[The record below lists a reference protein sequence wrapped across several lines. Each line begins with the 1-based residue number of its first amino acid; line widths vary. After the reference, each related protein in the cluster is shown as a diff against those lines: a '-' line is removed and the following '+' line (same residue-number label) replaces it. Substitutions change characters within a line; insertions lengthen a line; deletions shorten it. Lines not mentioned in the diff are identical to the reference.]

1 MSYFTQFPKLVYD
14 IKNDKNFKLTIDF
27 FRRLKIRST
36 VLNQTVLYDLYDVQE
51 GDTPE
56 SIAFKHFG
64 DTNLHWVILLTNDIT
79 DRYYDWPLSNF
90 EFENYL
96 KEKYTNPDGIHHY
109 EIAQSSGKTTGEG
122 PTDFD
127 HLIEVN
133 STKANAVAV
142 TNRQYEER
150 IQDKKRQ
157 IKILDSSYLTVLIE
171 EFENL
176 MSE

>member
-1 MSYFTQFPKLVYD
+1 MSYFNLFPRLLYD
-14 IKNDKNFKLTIDF
+14 LKNDNNVKLTTDF
-27 FRRLKIRST
+27 FRRLKVRSK
-36 VLNQTVLYDLYDVQE
+36 VLNEAVLYDLYDVQE

-64 DTNLHWVILLTNDIT
+64 DTGLNWVILLTNDIT

-109 EIAQSSGKTTGEG
+109 EITQSSGKTSGEG
-122 PTDFD
+122 PTDYD

-133 STKANAVAV
+133 STTAGAVSV
-142 TNRQYEER
+142 SNREYEER

-157 IKILDSSYLTVLIE
+157 IKILDGSYLNLLIE
-171 EFENL
+171 EFEEL
-176 MSE
+176 MS

>member
-1 MSYFTQFPKLVYD
+1 MIRV
-14 IKNDKNFKLTIDF
+14 
-27 FRRLKIRST
+27 KIRSKIRDEAM
-36 VLNQTVLYDLYDVQE
+36 LYDLYDVPE
-51 GDTPE
+51 GETPE
-56 SIAFKHFG
+56 MTALKHFG
-64 DTNLHWVILLTNDIT
+64 NSNYHWVVLLTNDIT
-79 DRYYDWPLSNF
+79 DRYYGWPLSNF

-109 EIAQSSGKTTGEG
+109 EITQSSGKTSGEG

-133 STKANAVAV
+133 STTANAVSV

-157 IKILDSSYLTVLIE
+157 IKLLNAAYLPILLD
-171 EFENL
+171 EFANL
-176 MSE
+176 VNV

>member
-1 MSYFTQFPKLVYD
+1 MSYFNLFPRIPYD
-14 IKNDKNFKLTIDF
+14 LKKDGNEKLTIDF
-27 FRRLKIRST
+27 FRRLKIRSS

-64 DTNLHWVILLTNDIT
+64 DTGLFWVILLTNDVQ

-90 EFENYL
+90 EFETYIND
-96 KEKYTNPDGIHHY
+96 KYTNPDGVHHF
-109 EIAQSSGKTTGEG
+109 EITQSSGKISSEG
-122 PTDFD
+122 PSDYS

-133 STKANAVAV
+133 STTAGANAV
-142 TNRQYEER
+142 TNREYEQR
-150 IQDKKRQ
+150 IQDQKRQ
-157 IKILDSSYLTVLIE
+157 IKIFDASYLNVLLE
-171 EFENL
+171 EFEDL

>member
-1 MSYFTQFPKLVYD
+1 MSYFNLFPRLLYD
-14 IKNDKNFKLTIDF
+14 LKNDNNVKLTTDF
-27 FRRLKIRST
+27 FRRLKVRSK
-36 VLNQTVLYDLYDVQE
+36 VLNEAVLYDLYDVQE

-64 DTNLHWVILLTNDIT
+64 DTGLNWVILLTNDIT

-109 EIAQSSGKTTGEG
+109 EITQSSGKTSGEG
-122 PTDFD
+122 PTDYD

-133 STKANAVAV
+133 STTAGAVSV
-142 TNRQYEER
+142 TNREYEER

-157 IKILDSSYLTVLIE
+157 IKILDGSYLNLLIE
-171 EFENL
+171 EFEEL
-176 MSE
+176 MG